1 MNRNIIENLK
11 IIEEYEKINGNIFKY
26 NSYKKTINLIE
37 MHENEIKELKD
48 LEEIKGI
55 GKNIKEKIIEYIEK
69 GKIERVEEIKSDDKY
84 ELYTNLNKIYGVG
97 PAKIKELVLKNIK
110 FSDLDENTKLL
121 NNKQKIGLKYFKDLE
136 ERIPYEEGKKH
147 NEIIKNTLKD
157 INKNIEYE
165 MVGSYRRKKEDMG
178 DIDILIKED
187 NKIILNEIIEKLV
200 DKGYII
206 EKLANVK
213 KKFMGISKINEKTP
227 ARRIDILICEK
238 EHYYFTLLY
247 FTGSYNHNIIM
258 RKRAIEKGL
267 SLSEYGFTD
276 IKTNKIV
283 KYEVNSE
290 EDIFKILDMKYLK
303 PENRL

>member
-1 MNRNIIENLK
+1 MNRNIIDNLK

-37 MHENEIKELKD
+37 MYDKEIKELKD

-69 GKIERVEEIKSDDKY
+69 GKIERVEEIKSDEKY

-97 PAKIKELVLKNIK
+97 PVKIKELVLKNVK

-136 ERIPYEEGKKH
+136 ERIPYDEGKKH

-187 NKIILNEIIEKLV
+187 DKIILNEIIEKLV
-200 DKGYII
+200 ERGYII
-206 EKLANVK
+206 EKLANGK

-227 ARRIDILICEK
+227 VRRIDILICEK

-276 IKTNKIV
+276 LKTNKIV

>member
-1 MNRNIIENLK
+1 MNRNIIDNLK

-37 MHENEIKELKD
+37 MYDKEIKELKD

-69 GKIERVEEIKSDDKY
+69 GKIERVEEIKSDEKY

-97 PAKIKELVLKNIK
+97 PVKIKELVLKNVK

-136 ERIPYEEGKKH
+136 ERIPYDEGKKH

-187 NKIILNEIIEKLV
+187 DKIILNEIIEKLV
-200 DKGYII
+200 ERGYII
-206 EKLANVK
+206 EKLANGK

-227 ARRIDILICEK
+227 VRRIDILICEK

-258 RKRAIEKGL
+258 RKKAIEKGL

-276 IKTNKIV
+276 LKTNKIV